1 MDRSPADRRG
11 KGGPGLFE
19 FRLRRADNVAP
30 ARVTKQAKLA
40 ALDMPGRQSS
50 AGPVGRPRLLAA
62 ASGGKVRESKC
73 SRNILAQR
81 KPVEGHDER
90 DQNLLAIR
98 PVIAG
103 MAALR
108 LWVGQRLTLK
118 IDARDIVK

>member
-1 MDRSPADRRG
+1 M
-11 KGGPGLFE
+11 
-19 FRLRRADNVAP
+19 
-30 ARVTKQAKLA
+30 
-40 ALDMPGRQSS
+40 
-50 AGPVGRPRLLAA
+50 AA
-62 ASGGKVRESKC
+62 AVGGKVRRIMSVA
-73 SRNILAQR
+73 RGHFVAQR
-81 KPVEGHDER
+81 NAVEGHDER